1 MSMIGEI
8 RHRATTQ
15 HALHCAESGHL
26 CVSTLHASN
35 ASQAVQRVLNF
46 FSAPAQRQLLVGLSL
61 SLQAVAAQRLV
72 KSVQGSVVPAMEV
85 MLLTPYVSELIQKSH
100 ADNRTD
106 VTLPAPGLGHAPG
119 DGRNAHE
126 RAENRGCAPTHPR
139 PIVMAP
145 ATVGPRLAITP
156 P

>member
-106 VTLPAPGLGHAPG
+106 VTLRL
-119 DGRNAHE
+119 RL
-126 RAENRGCAPTHPR
+126 
-139 PIVMAP
+139 
-145 ATVGPRLAITP
+145 RLASGTP
-156 P
+156 LEMDGMRMSEQKIEDAPQRTRGPL